1 MDSDLQDNEPRRTHA
16 CRRLREAGYTTRS
29 WIMVATIYE
38 VLFALAFEAAKLVG
52 DGLWPVIPP
61 V

>member
-1 MDSDLQDNEPRRTHA
+1 MIA
-16 CRRLREAGYTTRS
+16 
-29 WIMVATIYE
+29 IYD
-38 VLFALAFEAAKLVG
+38 VLFALAFEVAKLVG

>member
-1 MDSDLQDNEPRRTHA
+1 MIA
-16 CRRLREAGYTTRS
+16 
-29 WIMVATIYE
+29 IYD
-38 VLFALAFEAAKLVG
+38 VLFALAFEAAKFLG

>member
-1 MDSDLQDNEPRRTHA
+1 
-16 CRRLREAGYTTRS
+16 
-29 WIMVATIYE
+29 MVATIYE